1 MTFLGL
7 SKFNSHWNSLLEALI
22 FKTEIKLFIWE
33 ETLNAY
39 YSIFYNLWSL
49 FLTLFDSDFKLSLLI
64 LFKSHA
70 CFSSTELC
78 AQSFHVVIWLPS
90 CFQLVFEDQNA
101 ISICI
106 ISPDKQIWPLSQNI
120 MLDSIYLVDF

>member
-22 FKTEIKLFIWE
+22 FKTEIKTIYLRGNFKCILF
-33 ETLNAY
+33 N
-39 YSIFYNLWSL
+39 FYNLWSL
-49 FLTLFDSDFKLSLLI
+49 FLTLFDSDFELSLLI

-120 MLDSIYLVDF
+120 ILDSIYLVDF